1 MPDSQKPSAS
11 DFLAAAR
18 KQAAQDQ
25 TSVLKSRR
33 QVMEDFLSMPAPQD
47 GDLHYNNTVYQR
59 MKARFVLAFGDI
71 FETLEKLPAK
81 QGKKFVLE
89 IDISTSTDRIYVWC
103 RYKGPT
109 SKKNTVSPSMTYAS
123 FNLRVSFDNQ
133 QDITHMLLDDNSQ
146 LEMRNG
152 QPSSVETRTRDVNEA
167 RAAIGRAI
175 AGIAPERLDDIAA
188 AMDANPHPLDAP
200 EEDTAPKKITAPKV
214 DFKR

>member
-47 GDLHYNNTVYQR
+47 SDLHYNNTVYQR

-123 FNLRVSFDNQ
+123 FSLRVSFDNQ

-152 QPSSVETRTRDVNEA
+152 QPSSVETRSRDVAEI
-167 RAAIGRAI
+167 RGAIGRAI

-200 EEDTAPKKITAPKV
+200 EDTAPKKITAPKV